1 MEDDVRPVIVPFRNI
16 TYLSLYCNIVAL
28 HRRVPPIRRLCGP
41 VAHAETQ
48 SRDMH
53 GDPGDVYRAR
63 LAERRLTH
71 ERLTR
76 LDRQFSYAR
85 LGLFALG
92 VLVLVL
98 AWRQV
103 MNLWLILLP
112 VAAFIV
118 IVRRH
123 ERVIRQRNEAAR
135 SIAFYERGLAR
146 IEDRWSGTGERGERF
161 RDDSHLYANDLDLF
175 GQGSLF
181 ELLSVART
189 RAGESKLAGWLM
201 TSAPPVEIAAR
212 QEAVAELAPLLDLR
226 EMLSLAG
233 TDVAAG
239 VHGDELVTWAETP
252 PILRPLWARWIAV
265 GLTASVIVTAAVWLS
280 GGGEWLLQIALAIQ
294 VAFVWPLQRRVD
306 RALHRAEAAA
316 RDLDI
321 LGHLLERLEQQRFA
335 TPRLRSLRQA
345 IDTGSSR
352 ASSAIRS
359 LHRLVELH
367 DWQHNLIFLILSL
380 PFLWGTHLAWA
391 IESWRARHG
400 RHIRFWLDAVAEIE
414 ALSSLSAFRFEHPRD
429 PFPSIVSEDTSA
441 LFEGTDL
448 GHPLIPAARGVRN
461 DVRMDENHRLLVVS
475 GSNMSGKSTL
485 LRTVG
490 INAVLA
496 QAGAPV
502 RAGSLRL
509 SPLRVGATLR
519 IQDSLQ
525 EGRSRFY
532 AEITRVRALADVA
545 NGSTPLLF
553 LLDELFHGTNSHDRL
568 VGASGVLRSLLNR
581 GAIGLVTTH
590 DLALTSIARAL
601 APRAI
606 NVHFEDWFEGGE
618 IHFDYR
624 LKSGP
629 VTRSNAIALMRAV
642 GLDVPDP

>member
-1 MEDDVRPVIVPFRNI
+1 
-16 TYLSLYCNIVAL
+16 
-28 HRRVPPIRRLCGP
+28 
-41 VAHAETQ
+41 
-48 SRDMH
+48 MH

-71 ERLTR
+71 DRLTQI
-76 LDRQFSYAR
+76 DRQFSYAR
-85 LGLFALG
+85 LGVFALG
-92 VLVLVL
+92 ILGLLLV
-98 AWRQV
+98 WRQLLG
-103 MNLWLILLP
+103 LWLILLP

-118 IVRRH
+118 LVRKH
-123 ERVIRQRNEAAR
+123 EHVIRRRNEAGRA
-135 SIAFYERGLAR
+135 IAFYERGLAR
-146 IEDRWSGTGERGERF
+146 IEDRWLGTGEPGERF
-161 RDDSHLYANDLDLF
+161 RNDSHLYANDLDLF
-175 GQGSLF
+175 GRGSLF
-181 ELLSVART
+181 ELLSIART
-189 RAGESKLAGWLM
+189 RTGEAKLAGWLM
-201 TSAPPVEIAAR
+201 VPALPVEIAAR

-226 EMLSLAG
+226 ETLSLAG

-239 VHGDELVTWAETP
+239 VHGDELVDWAEAP
-252 PILRPLWARWIAV
+252 QILRPLWARWIAV
-265 GLTASVIVTAAVWLS
+265 GLTASVIVTATLWLT
-280 GGGEWLLQIALAIQ
+280 GGSEAPLQIALAIQ
-294 VAFVWPLQRRVD
+294 VGFAWPQQRRVE
-306 RALHRAEAAA
+306 RALHRAAAAA

-321 LGHLLERLEQQRFA
+321 LGHLLEQLEQQQFA
-335 TPRLRSLRQA
+335 TARLRSLRQA
-345 IDTGSSR
+345 IDTGTSR

-391 IESWRARHG
+391 IESWRARNGH
-400 RHIRFWLDAVAEIE
+400 HIRVWLDAVAEIE

-429 PFPSIVSEDTSA
+429 PFPSIVSENASA
-441 LFEGTDL
+441 LFDGRDL
-448 GHPLIPAARGVRN
+448 GHPLLPAARCVRN
-461 DVRMDENHRLLVVS
+461 DVRVDETHRLLVVS

-502 RAGSLRL
+502 RATSLRL
-509 SPLRVGATLR
+509 TPLRPGATLR

-545 NGSTPLLF
+545 SGSTPLLF

-624 LKSGP
+624 MKPGP

-642 GLDVPDP
+642 GLDVPGETDAM